1 MQYSQQRKTAR
12 YSWDDYVTWPDD
24 ERWELIAGVAYDMSP
39 APSIKHQTIAG
50 KIYSRLEQKLAG
62 KTCKPFIAPTDVVLS
77 ESDIVQPDVLV
88 VCDPNKI
95 TEQNIQGAPDVV
107 VEVLSPRTVM
117 KDLREK
123 KTLYERFGVKEY
135 LIIDPLEVY
144 VQRFTLTPNEGYD
157 KGEMFGPQ
165 EILRLNTIPDIELN
179 LWEVFEVEAPKNGDF
194 AAKHD
199 S

>member
-24 ERWELIAGVAYDMSP
+24 QRWELIAGVAYDMSP
-39 APSIKHQTIAG
+39 APSIKHQNVAG
-50 KIYSRLEQKLAG
+50 SFFSILRQKLSG
-62 KTCKPFIAPTDVVLS
+62 KSCKPFIAPTDVVLS

-88 VCDPNKI
+88 ICDPNKI
-95 TEQNIQGAPDVV
+95 TEQNIQGAPDMV
-107 VEVLSPRTVM
+107 VEVLSPSTAL

-144 VQRFTLTPNEGYD
+144 VQRFTLTPSEGYD

-165 EILRLNTIPDIELN
+165 EIFRLNTIPDIELN
-179 LWEVFEVEAPKNGDF
+179 LWEVFEVEAPDNNED
-194 AAKHD
+194 AVNP
-199 S
+199 